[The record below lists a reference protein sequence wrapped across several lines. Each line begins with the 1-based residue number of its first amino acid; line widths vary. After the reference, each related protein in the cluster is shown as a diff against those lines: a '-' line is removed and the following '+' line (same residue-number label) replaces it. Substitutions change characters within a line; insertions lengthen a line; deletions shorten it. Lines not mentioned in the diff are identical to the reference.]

1 MIDIY
6 NTETMI
12 AGLQLLPPKPVFL
25 RNRYF
30 PSDDTTIFA
39 TEDVLVDIKDEYQ
52 RKMAP
57 CVIERKGG
65 IMVGREG
72 YKTDRIKPANVAPK
86 RALTIDNIRK
96 RQFGETLF
104 SRRKPE
110 EREAAILRQDLVE
123 LSDMIDQREEYMA
136 SKVLFENGYTMRH
149 YADEYGGDK
158 YEEFEVHFYE
168 EDQNPSVY
176 VPAAAWNAADD
187 KWYQDLT
194 AMVRSLKRRGVPVT
208 DVLIGSSVAN
218 ELMKND
224 FLLKMLDNRRVEIG
238 RIEPTELAAGA
249 TSYGRIIVD
258 GTALELL
265 SYSLQYLDEDGIS
278 HTEYTVA
285 DSNDIASVV
294 QSAVSEVDVIY
305 IPTDNTMAGNTEA
318 VDNITR
324 PAGIPVIAGEEG
336 ICSGCGVATLSI
348 SYYDIGYKA
357 GEMAYDI
364 LVNGKDISTMDIE
377 YAPNVTKEYNAAI
390 CSDLGITVPDD
401 YVAIDAE

>member
-110 EREAAILRQDLVE
+110 EREP
-123 LSDMIDQREEYMA
+123 
-136 SKVLFENGYTMRH
+136 LFC
-149 YADEYGGDK
+149 
-158 YEEFEVHFYE
+158 
-168 EDQNPSVY
+168 
-176 VPAAAWNAADD
+176 
-187 KWYQDLT
+187 
-194 AMVRSLKRRGVPVT
+194 VRIWWSFRT
-208 DVLIGSSVAN
+208 
-218 ELMKND
+218 
-224 FLLKMLDNRRVEIG
+224 
-238 RIEPTELAAGA
+238 
-249 TSYGRIIVD
+249 
-258 GTALELL
+258 
-265 SYSLQYLDEDGIS
+265 
-278 HTEYTVA
+278 
-285 DSNDIASVV
+285 
-294 QSAVSEVDVIY
+294 
-305 IPTDNTMAGNTEA
+305 
-318 VDNITR
+318 
-324 PAGIPVIAGEEG
+324 
-336 ICSGCGVATLSI
+336 
-348 SYYDIGYKA
+348 
-357 GEMAYDI
+357 
-364 LVNGKDISTMDIE
+364 
-377 YAPNVTKEYNAAI
+377 
-390 CSDLGITVPDD
+390 
-401 YVAIDAE
+401 

>member
-218 ELMKND
+218 ELMKRDSLGYAKPEEVKEIVSELYN
-224 FLLKMLDNRRVEIG
+224 LLGKENFVYYPPLHAKI
-238 RIEPTELAAGA
+238 
-249 TSYGRIIVD
+249 IIVD
-258 GTALELL
+258 DEYMFMGSHNWLSNAGKTEEKKRAIEGT
-265 SYSLQYLDEDGIS
+265 I
-278 HTEYTVA
+278 
-285 DSNDIASVV
+285 
-294 QSAVSEVDVIY
+294 
-305 IPTDNTMAGNTEA
+305 
-318 VDNITR
+318 ITT
-324 PAGIPVIAGEEG
+324 
-336 ICSGCGVATLSI
+336 SSDSI
-348 SYYDIGYKA
+348 SY
-357 GEMAYDI
+357 
-364 LVNGKDISTMDIE
+364 
-377 YAPNVTKEYNAAI
+377 TKEELF
-390 CSDLGITVPDD
+390 S
-401 YVAIDAE
+401 